1 MKAGV
6 IMKKTMKKLVAA
18 MLTLACVPVTGMTAQ
33 ALAHPPATWDMF
45 DDAHLIKDD
54 GYAQLYVKENANG
67 INTIYYVTPR
77 TNNIRLVFREDLD
90 LNSAAEQAADVLE
103 TFFPGIKEGRNGP
116 DTLGIHYNKGVYSDA
131 DYASF
136 GQPWESDSTAFD
148 LFVNDSYLESSERS
162 AALEADILLALAQ
175 HGLISEFY
183 GFGETAQYGH
193 GYLHGDILQE
203 CFPYYQVDA
212 DKDDPDALHSGEQYW
227 KEIPTD
233 WDEVRAYLA
242 EHYPDYTVEQY
253 EKQYNGASGKTY
265 TRYRIN
271 GIENLTLYEKVDLA
285 EELRV
290 KFHVTNGYPYSLKA
304 SEQSSTTGHNALEH
318 PGDTNLDCEVDILDV
333 IAANKHILGIGTLDK
348 TGLKNADMDG
358 NGTADTADSLA
369 ILKKALE

>member
-6 IMKKTMKKLVAA
+6 SMKKMMQKLTAA

-33 ALAHPPATWDMF
+33 ALAHPAATWDAF
-45 DDAHLIKDD
+45 ENLHLVKDD
-54 GYAQLYVKENANG
+54 GYTQLYVSGGVNG
-67 INTIYYVTPR
+67 NGTVYYVTPR
-77 TNNIRLVFREDLD
+77 MNEIFFSLRENLDRDTTADMVAEVLDVYFPGFKDAKKNENYYELKQDGYMVQLFHEGNDESRLYGVCVGY
-90 LNSAAEQAADVLE
+90 QYLE
-103 TFFPGIKEGRNGP
+103 TDGKAE
-116 DTLGIHYNKGVYSDA
+116 
-131 DYASF
+131 
-136 GQPWESDSTAFD
+136 E
-148 LFVNDSYLESSERS
+148 LESGLL
-162 AALEADILLALAQ
+162 LELAKRA
-175 HGLISEFY
+175 LISEFY
-183 GFGETAQYGH
+183 GFGETAQYGT
-193 GYLHGDILQE
+193 GPLSNDILQD

-233 WDEVRAYLA
+233 WDAVRAYLA

-253 EKQYNGASGKTY
+253 EKYNASSGKTY

-290 KFHVTNGYPYSLKA
+290 KFHVTNGYSYGLDPVSP
-304 SEQSSTTGHNALEH
+304 SSATGHNALEQ